1 MKDQLVEI
9 NNTVTHL
16 AVHSKKRSG
25 NGLKKFVSLWVLGG
39 HFMWLIIDKLEST
52 YFQKRND

>member
-9 NNTVTHL
+9 DNTVTRL
-16 AVHSKKRSG
+16 AAHSKKRSG

-39 HFMWLIIDKLEST
+39 HVYVVNFRQT
-52 YFQKRND
+52 

>member
-25 NGLKKFVSLWVLGG
+25 NGLKKLFLCGCWGG
-39 HFMWLIIDKLEST
+39 ILCG
-52 YFQKRND
+52 